1 MEQIMNKDK
10 VKAVALS
17 YFRAAFAASLTLFV
31 TGNAD
36 PKALAMA
43 AAAAVA
49 APALKALDKSAKDFG
64 LVK

>member
-1 MEQIMNKDK
+1 MNNKK
-10 VKAVALS
+10 LKAVALS
-17 YFRAAFAASLTLFV
+17 YFRAAFAASLALFL

-43 AAAAVA
+43 ALAAVA
-49 APALKALDKSAKDFG
+49 DPVLKALDKSAKDFG

>member
-1 MEQIMNKDK
+1 MNKDK

>member
-1 MEQIMNKDK
+1 MNKDK
-10 VKAVALS
+10 VMAIALS
-17 YFRAAFAASLTLFV
+17 YFRAAFAASLALFL

-49 APALKALDKSAKDFG
+49 APVLKALDKSAKDFG